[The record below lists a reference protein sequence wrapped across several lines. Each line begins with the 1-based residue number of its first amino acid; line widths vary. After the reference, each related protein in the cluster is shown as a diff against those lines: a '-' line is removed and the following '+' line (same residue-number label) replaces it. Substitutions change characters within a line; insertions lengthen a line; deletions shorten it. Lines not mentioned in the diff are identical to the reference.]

1 MDNGYPLAQMGTYEL
16 VVIVVV
22 ALVVMVMVV
31 GWYPL
36 LIQVHTATYAM
47 HYMD

>member
-1 MDNGYPLAQMGTYEL
+1 MGTYEL

-22 ALVVMVMVV
+22 ALVVMVMVMVV